1 VKLKFSRLKVGA
13 ILVIALA
20 STTANALTTNF
31 VTFDPSSQGTI
42 TTTSNPGGVA
52 INQGPSIYVSVPEMQ
67 TINTTP
73 ATFSG
78 GVILGLATNFPAIQ
92 FASGVNVYGTADFG
106 NNLSNTLSIST
117 NLPTTEVSFAL
128 FNGETF
134 AQTYT
139 INAFDVNSQLIGTQ
153 TITNIAPNWQSG
165 YGLVDLI
172 FPTISDPASFQN
184 ISSVTINATNSGQPV
199 TQGPWDFLIDS
210 VAFNQNITSLYPTNP
225 PPPNPSTVITTTNPA
240 NPSTPIYIPKSVV
253 VQSETTNKLI
263 TVVDNGNGNNSQIQR
278 GKHQIKV
285 RDGVIENEIFLKQK
299 STITT
304 PVPEPESYAMILAGL
319 GVMGCVARRRRVV
332 K

>member
-1 VKLKFSRLKVGA
+1 
-13 ILVIALA
+13 
-20 STTANALTTNF
+20 
-31 VTFDPSSQGTI
+31 
-42 TTTSNPGGVA
+42 
-52 INQGPSIYVSVPEMQ
+52 MQ

-106 NNLSNTLSIST
+106 KNLSNTLSIST

-199 TQGPWDFLIDS
+199 NQGPWDFLIDS